1 MPNVIPSAIDWRE
14 SDLGALIAF
23 EDSKSL
29 DTPDDL
35 FFQNLQLRSDKI
47 LIVGIGSGF
56 ILEHILRQNSQAK
69 LIVIDCR
76 ESLLARQRKK
86 YPQVEFYLLQN
97 WSDITQFN
105 QLNEW
110 LKADYEKIL
119 NKPAL
124 GQQSSFLQEAFYFFN
139 LRISAAVEIVAQ
151 LKNKLDDRW
160 LINLPQFFQ
169 ASSKVSQ
176 YPEAYTNVLKEIC
189 R

>member
-76 ESLLARQRKK
+76 ESLLARQR
-86 YPQVEFYLLQN
+86 QN